1 MPFPFTNDPMNPILP
16 TPRALLAGLLLIAAT
31 ACSKSSDPAPT
42 ATPATLYAR
51 LGSVDGVSKVV
62 DSFLAN
68 VIAESQT
75 SNSSLKRTF
84 EPLITSGNAQRV
96 TLLRDNLIDQIGQA
110 TGGPLVYK
118 GMTMTAAHKGMAI
131 TTQEF
136 GVFGVA
142 FTKALTDNGVKDP
155 EKTELLTIITSLQS
169 QVVGQ

>member
-1 MPFPFTNDPMNPILP
+1 MKSLFPVR
-16 TPRALLAGLLLIAAT
+16 RALLAGVLLLAAT
-31 ACSKSSDPAPT
+31 ACSKSSDPAP
-42 ATPATLYAR
+42 AAASVTLYAR

-75 SNSSLKRTF
+75 PSSSLKRTF
-84 EPLITSGNAQRV
+84 DPLIASGNAPRV

-118 GMTMTAAHKGMAI
+118 GLAMTAAHKGMAI

-155 EKTELLTIITSLQS
+155 EKTELLAIITSLQS

>member
-1 MPFPFTNDPMNPILP
+1 MRNVLVAG
-16 TPRALLAGLLLIAAT
+16 ALLLSAA
-31 ACSKSSDPAPT
+31 ACSKSSDPAPAA
-42 ATPATLYAR
+42 ATPNTLYVR
-51 LGSVDGVSKVV
+51 LGSVNGVSKVV

-68 VIAESQT
+68 VIAETQT
-75 SNSSLKRTF
+75 SNTSLKRTF
-84 EPLITSGNAQRV
+84 NPLLTSNNAQRV

-118 GMTMTAAHKGMAI
+118 GLTMTAAHKGMAI

>member
-1 MPFPFTNDPMNPILP
+1 MKIFLP
-16 TPRALLAGLLLIAAT
+16 VRKSLLAGALLLAAT
-31 ACSKSSDPAPT
+31 ACSKSSDPAP
-42 ATPATLYAR
+42 APAPAPATLYSR
-51 LGSVDGVSKVV
+51 LGNVDGVSKVV

-84 EPLITSGNAQRV
+84 NPLLTSGNAQRV

-118 GMTMTAAHKGMAI
+118 GLTMTAAHKGMAI

>member
-1 MPFPFTNDPMNPILP
+1 MNTFTFIL
-16 TPRALLAGLLLIAAT
+16 TVLLSSNILLNA
-31 ACSKSSDPAPT
+31 ACSKINDPAL
-42 ATPATLYAR
+42 TPAPAPTLYAR
-51 LGSVDGVSKVV
+51 LGSVGGVSKVV

-68 VIAESQT
+68 VIAETQT
-75 SNSSLKRTF
+75 SNTSLKRTF
-84 EPLITSGNAQRV
+84 DPLLSSGNAQRV

-110 TGGPLVYK
+110 TGGALVYK
-118 GMTMTAAHKGMAI
+118 GLTMTAAHKGMAT

-155 EKTELLTIITSLQS
+155 EKTELLTIITTLQS